1 MSRAAQSE
9 IPTKAGR
16 IAALL
21 LNRQKST
28 APRARA
34 TEALPSRRRGNYG
47 DSL

>member
-1 MSRAAQSE
+1 MSRAVQSE

-28 APRARA
+28 APR
-34 TEALPSRRRGNYG
+34 PRRRGAPVEAPAEAP
-47 DSL
+47 DQ